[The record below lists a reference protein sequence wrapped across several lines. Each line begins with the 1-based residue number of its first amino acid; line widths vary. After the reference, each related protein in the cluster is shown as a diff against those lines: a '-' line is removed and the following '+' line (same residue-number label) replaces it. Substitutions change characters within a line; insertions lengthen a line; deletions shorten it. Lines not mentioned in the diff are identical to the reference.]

1 MELFVVVD
9 AREILS
15 DCILY
20 VVENMHYLRSWPLA
34 WTLEVSV
41 ICLWGAGGAG
51 RREREREK
59 MKTWLPARAGC
70 SRNANVHQYPCPLF
84 VDTQKNYISQP
95 ALQVDMVR

>member
-1 MELFVVVD
+1 MVD

-15 DCILY
+15 DCILH

-34 WTLEVSV
+34 WTLKVSV

-51 RREREREK
+51 RRERERER

-84 VDTQKNYISQP
+84 CGHTEELHFP
-95 ALQVDMVR
+95 ACFAGRYGQVIKL